1 MRLSLEKI
9 PLRKMFAYPSQ
20 KKKKRTQNTFIDII
34 FASTEVFKGGNY
46 RIAEAT
52 FRE

>member
-20 KKKKRTQNTFIDII
+20 KKKKENTKHFYWYNLC
-34 FASTEVFKGGNY
+34 FNWSF
-46 RIAEAT
+46 
-52 FRE
+52 